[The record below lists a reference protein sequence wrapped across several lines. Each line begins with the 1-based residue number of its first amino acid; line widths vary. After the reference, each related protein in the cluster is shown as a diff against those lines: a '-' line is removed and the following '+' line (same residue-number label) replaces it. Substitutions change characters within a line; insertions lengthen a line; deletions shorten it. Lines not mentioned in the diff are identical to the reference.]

1 MTAVPALHE
10 VTRRYR
16 RGREVVTAVDRVSF
30 TLDDAS
36 MTALVGPSGAGKTT
50 LLNLVLGG
58 DRPNEG
64 TIDGVPRRPTWSDLA
79 VVPQGI
85 GLLPE
90 LSIAENVD
98 LPRRLGAVPA
108 RPVTDVLAQL
118 GLAALADRPPAETSL
133 GEQQRAAIA
142 RAIVSAP
149 RLVVAD
155 EPTAHQD
162 EANADRVVGA
172 MAELAAQGT
181 CVLLSTHD
189 PRVVA
194 GCEHVL
200 RMRDG
205 AVTRER

>member
-1 MTAVPALHE
+1 MTQVPTLRD

-16 RGREVVTAVDRVSF
+16 RGHEIVTAVDRVSF
-30 TLDDAS
+30 TLHEAS

-58 DRPNEG
+58 DSPDEG
-64 TIDGVPRRPTWSDLA
+64 TIDGVPLRPTWNDLA

-98 LPRRLGAVPA
+98 LPRRLGAAPA
-108 RPVTDVLAQL
+108 RPVADVLAEL

-133 GEQQRAAIA
+133 GEQQRTAIA
-142 RAIVSAP
+142 RAVVTAP
-149 RLVVAD
+149 GLIVAD

-172 MAELAAQGT
+172 LAELASRGT

-194 GCEHVL
+194 GCAHVL